1 MFQTNSKKLNGMSK
15 NLRKLNILFL
25 VLKIEFFTVTADNR
39 DTFLRMNSVFSLE
52 IHISS
57 SYTSLGI

>member
-1 MFQTNSKKLNGMSK
+1 M
-15 NLRKLNILFL
+15 NLRKLNILFF
-25 VLKIEFFTVTADNR
+25 VLKIEFFTVSADNS
-39 DTFLRMNSVFSLE
+39 DTFLKMNYVFSLE

>member
-1 MFQTNSKKLNGMSK
+1 VFQTNSKKLNGMSK

-25 VLKIEFFTVTADNR
+25 VLKIEFFTVSADNR
-39 DTFLRMNSVFSLE
+39 DTFLRMNSVLSLE